1 MAEIERSHSYDMSKA
16 TRELDHES
24 GDVGVDLASL
34 ERDSTGS
41 RRREIPVAS
50 VFARCRAFYGGGL
63 DDFARERTERLTWR
77 RWII

>member
-1 MAEIERSHSYDMSKA
+1 MAEIERSHRYDMSKA

-41 RRREIPVAS
+41 
-50 VFARCRAFYGGGL
+50 
-63 DDFARERTERLTWR
+63 
-77 RWII
+77 